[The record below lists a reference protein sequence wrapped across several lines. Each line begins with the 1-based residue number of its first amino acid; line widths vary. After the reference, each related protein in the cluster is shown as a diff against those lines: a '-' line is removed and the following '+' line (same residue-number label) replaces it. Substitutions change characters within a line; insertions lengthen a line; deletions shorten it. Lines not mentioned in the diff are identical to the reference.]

1 LAQKSQQK
9 HQITGPVSRTNGNS
23 EAAEGV
29 APRQQ
34 PAQQSATY
42 NTPIMFR
49 ARCGSSS
56 SFIHFW

>member
-1 LAQKSQQK
+1 LAQESQET
-9 HQITGPVSRTNGNS
+9 HRITGPVRIESNT
-23 EAAEGV
+23 EGI

-42 NTPIMFR
+42 NTKIELR
-49 ARCGSSS
+49 ARCGSTS

>member
-1 LAQKSQQK
+1 LAQENS
-9 HQITGPVSRTNGNS
+9 HAHRITGPVSRIKGNTETS
-23 EAAEGV
+23 DGV

-42 NTPIMFR
+42 NGNIVFR
-49 ARCGSSS
+49 ARCGSTS

>member
-1 LAQKSQQK
+1 LAQESQRT
-9 HQITGPVSRTNGNS
+9 HRITGPVSRINGNT

-42 NTPIMFR
+42 NTQIVFR
-49 ARCGSSS
+49 ARCGSTS